1 MRRVI
6 GTWMGAWRV
15 IVAIVVT
22 EFLRVVRDR
31 MALFFIVVLPV
42 AIIVIVGVVFGSAP
56 VRLGVGVVDQAGT
69 QDSRRLVETIV
80 AGDAFDLRHI
90 DDTGTL
96 EREIRTGQL
105 MAGLVVTESSS
116 GEQRVEILAPANS
129 EMVPILKVAVDA
141 ASAGVVTTGV
151 TTQTVGSTP
160 LLAEN
165 QYAYTAPANLVLF
178 VFINSVSAG
187 VGMVESRR
195 LGVTRRML
203 AAPVSPAM
211 IVIGAGVN
219 RMVFALAQSVLIIV
233 VGTVLFGV
241 HWGSLGAA
249 AVLVVTWA
257 ALSAAAGLVVS
268 AFANTPEQVNSF
280 GIPIAL
286 GLSMLGGCM
295 WPLELVGP
303 TMDKVGHATPHA
315 WAVGAWVEL
324 VFKGGGLGDI
334 AVDLAVLVF
343 ITALLGS
350 LAAWRLR
357 RSLID

>member
-1 MRRVI
+1 
-6 GTWMGAWRV
+6 
-15 IVAIVVT
+15 
-22 EFLRVVRDR
+22 
-31 MALFFIVVLPV
+31 
-42 AIIVIVGVVFGSAP
+42 
-56 VRLGVGVVDQAGT
+56 
-69 QDSRRLVETIV
+69 
-80 AGDAFDLRHI
+80 
-90 DDTGTL
+90 
-96 EREIRTGQL
+96 
-105 MAGLVVTESSS
+105 
-116 GEQRVEILAPANS
+116 
-129 EMVPILKVAVDA
+129 
-141 ASAGVVTTGV
+141 
-151 TTQTVGSTP
+151 
-160 LLAEN
+160 
-165 QYAYTAPANLVLF
+165 
-178 VFINSVSAG
+178 
-187 VGMVESRR
+187 
-195 LGVTRRML
+195 
-203 AAPVSPAM
+203 
-211 IVIGAGVN
+211 
-219 RMVFALAQSVLIIV
+219 MVFALAQSVLIIV